1 MKPNSQRGFT
11 LIELMIVVAI
21 ISVLAVVA
29 GTAYRKYADKARSSE
44 VFAMFGEIRAKE
56 EGYRAEN
63 GFYCSTSATAQSAC
77 ASGDEDTVFPALV
90 SGEPK
95 PKLLTGAPWGWGPS
109 TGLGINAGKSQLY
122 CGYVAVAGAPN
133 AWGTAGT
140 RGQAML
146 AVSGNPPTTP
156 WFYMSAICDNDG
168 NASLNVN
175 YNSSVNSTAV
185 NINNEGR

>member
-63 GFYCSTSATAQSAC
+63 VELLSA
-77 ASGDEDTVFPALV
+77 PA
-90 SGEPK
+90 E
-95 PKLLTGAPWGWGPS
+95 
-109 TGLGINAGKSQLY
+109 LY
-122 CGYVAVAGAPN
+122 WY
-133 AWGTAGT
+133 
-140 RGQAML
+140 
-146 AVSGNPPTTP
+146 
-156 WFYMSAICDNDG
+156 
-168 NASLNVN
+168 
-175 YNSSVNSTAV
+175 
-185 NINNEGR
+185 E